1 MDIFVEVNFLAIIVE
16 IVLFLGGFYGL
27 GKAIIQK
34 KPLGIIFSLC
44 FLLFNVFMASA
55 IHLGGTPAPEAVTE
69 YELYEAGHYYLVSH
83 GDYRDVSYDIYR
95 YMQVMEIVGWISFA
109 ISFVLA
115 LINNKIETGS
125 FFGKR

>member
-1 MDIFVEVNFLAIIVE
+1 MDDFVKVNFLAIIVE

-34 KPLGIIFSLC
+34 KPLGIILALC
-44 FLLFNVFMASA
+44 FLLLNVFMASA

-69 YELYEAGHYYLVSH
+69 YELYEVGHYYLVSH

-95 YMQVMEIVGWISFA
+95 YMQVMEIVGMGSFCLCLLL
-109 ISFVLA
+109 S
-115 LINNKIETGS
+115 LIINKRETGS